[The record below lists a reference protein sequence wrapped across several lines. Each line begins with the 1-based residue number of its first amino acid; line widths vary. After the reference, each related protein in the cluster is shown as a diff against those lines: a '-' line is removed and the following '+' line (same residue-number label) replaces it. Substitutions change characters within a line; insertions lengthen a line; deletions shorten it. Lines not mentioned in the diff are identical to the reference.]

1 MKRPFRNLTSRRASF
16 RIHAFLKVSVGE
28 IKVKENETFY
38 TVVLC
43 FIVLFIYVT
52 FTYWLM
58 AFGRFDIVSVV

>member
-38 TVVLC
+38 
-43 FIVLFIYVT
+43 IVLFIYVT